1 MTPATSIARDYQ
13 ENNRAAASK
22 PAAKGSRAP
31 RQDFSAKL
39 DAGINWFSRNLTGQ
53 AKRPLGALNEQEF

>member
-13 ENNRAAASK
+13 EGRSLASK
-22 PAAKGSRAP
+22 PIAQINRKP
-31 RQDFSAKL
+31 RQSFSARL

-53 AKRPLGALNEQEF
+53 QKRPVGPMTEQEF